1 MKNAKTFLQQGP
13 LMAAGIEKFD
23 LCKKDIL
30 RATRSVM
37 LTEQEHWTTINRLI
51 GTRMDDDEYQMV
63 VIFFPNNHEA
73 MAALNPEELLRQIE
87 ARLVTADQL
96 KYK

>member
-23 LCKKDIL
+23 LCKEDIL

-37 LTEQEHWTTINRLI
+37 LTEQEHWTIINRLI
-51 GTRMDDDEYQMV
+51 GTHTDNNVYQTV
-63 VIFFPNNHEA
+63 PA
-73 MAALNPEELLRQIE
+73 YQP
-87 ARLVTADQL
+87 
-96 KYK
+96 